1 MNFDGWP
8 DVLRNILST
17 LPTHLPVIFG
27 ALVLVVVGWIAAKLL
42 AVLGRTL
49 SERALH
55 RLTPGEAVAS
65 ALDASGIR
73 SVVPRLVGSFVF
85 WMVLLLFV
93 VASIEVLG
101 LPILTDLIGRLTAYL
116 PNIIAA
122 VALVVV
128 GFAAGRLA
136 RGAVARGAVLMQLET
151 QSAALAGVAQ
161 ALILTIAGVMALEQL
176 GIQGRVM
183 EMVLAVTLGTTL
195 AAGGLAFALGARSAV
210 ANIVAARYVAQVCAV
225 GQEIELDGIR
235 GSIVELTSTAVIVKA
250 AEGRVVIPAGR
261 FHEGC
266 PVLLEAS

>member
-1 MNFDGWP
+1 M
-8 DVLRNILST
+8 
-17 LPTHLPVIFG
+17 
-27 ALVLVVVGWIAAKLL
+27 
-42 AVLGRTL
+42 
-49 SERALH
+49 
-55 RLTPGEAVAS
+55 
-65 ALDASGIR
+65 
-73 SVVPRLVGSFVF
+73 
-85 WMVLLLFV
+85 
-93 VASIEVLG
+93 
-101 LPILTDLIGRLTAYL
+101 
-116 PNIIAA
+116 
-122 VALVVV
+122 
-128 GFAAGRLA
+128 
-136 RGAVARGAVLMQLET
+136 
-151 QSAALAGVAQ
+151 
-161 ALILTIAGVMALEQL
+161 ILTIAGVMALEQL